1 MAYVPSATS
10 NRTPPQKDNH
20 KTVYA
25 LLIGIIVLLLGYIIY
40 DKTQDSKTAD
50 VLNTTQQTLVTR
62 EIDYKN
68 LDSAKNILQA
78 EYDAAS
84 LKIDT
89 LTSNNAKLGGAL
101 SARNA
106 ELAKMKANINSI
118 LTNKNASEK
127 ELKEAQQQLIELNTQ
142 IDSYVAE
149 IAKLKAENQQLTT
162 DKTQLTTDKEK
173 LTTEKNQLST
183 EKKNLENTVDIAST
197 LTASHINII
206 GIKKRGDK
214 EKETDVAKRT
224 DHFRV
229 SFIID
234 ENRVA
239 TSGKKVMYLVV
250 TAPDNKTSSPNGNFK
265 TRDGVDLQYT
275 ESIDVNYEQGKVSP
289 FEFNWKP
296 ASEVVPGNYKFEIY
310 NNGFKIGESVKTVKK
325 GGLFS

>member
-1 MAYVPSATS
+1 MSYVPSATS
-10 NRTPPQKDNH
+10 NRTPPQKDNRNSI
-20 KTVYA
+20 YA

-40 DKTQDSKTAD
+40 DKTQDKKTAD

-62 EIDYKN
+62 EVDYKN
-68 LDSAKNILQA
+68 LDSAKSILQA
-78 EYDAAS
+78 QFDVAS
-84 LKIDT
+84 HKIDT
-89 LTSNNAKLGGAL
+89 LATNNSKLSGAL
-101 SARNA
+101 SARSS
-106 ELAKMKANINSI
+106 ELAKMKSNISNI
-118 LTNKNASEK
+118 LSKKNASEK
-127 ELKEAQQQLIELNTQ
+127 ELKEAEQKLSELNMQ

-149 IAKLKAENQQLTT
+149 ITKLKAENQQLTT
-162 DKTQLTTDKEK
+162 DKNQLATEK
-173 LTTEKNQLST
+173 DQLTTEKNQLST
-183 EKKNLENTVDIAST
+183 DKKNLENTVDVAST
-197 LTASHINII
+197 LSASHINII

-239 TSGKKVMYLVV
+239 SSGKKVMYLVV
-250 TAPDNKTSSPNGNFK
+250 TSPDNKTSSPNGNFK
-265 TRDGVDLQYT
+265 TREGVDLQYT

-296 ASEVVPGNYKFEIY
+296 TSEVVPGNYKFEIY
-310 NNGFKIGESVKTVKK
+310 NNGFKIGESVKVVKK

>member
-10 NRTPPQKDNH
+10 NRTPPQKDNRNSI
-20 KTVYA
+20 YA
-25 LLIGIIVLLLGYIIY
+25 LLIGVIVLLLGYIIY
-40 DKTQDSKTAD
+40 DKTQDKKTAD
-50 VLNTTQQTLVTR
+50 VLTTTQQTLITR

-78 EYDAAS
+78 EFDAAS

-101 SARNA
+101 SARSA

-173 LTTEKNQLST
+173 LTTEKNLISQPR
-183 EKKNLENTVDIAST
+183 KRIWKT
-197 LTASHINII
+197 LLI
-206 GIKKRGDK
+206 
-214 EKETDVAKRT
+214 
-224 DHFRV
+224 
-229 SFIID
+229 
-234 ENRVA
+234 
-239 TSGKKVMYLVV
+239 
-250 TAPDNKTSSPNGNFK
+250 
-265 TRDGVDLQYT
+265 LQ
-275 ESIDVNYEQGKVSP
+275 
-289 FEFNWKP
+289 
-296 ASEVVPGNYKFEIY
+296 A
-310 NNGFKIGESVKTVKK
+310 
-325 GGLFS
+325 L